1 MSKKVK
7 GIIFDWAGTTVDYG
21 CFAPVI
27 TFMEIFSEYK
37 IQLTLEEVMA
47 PMGIHKKEHMKIL
60 LELDRIKKLWASKYG
75 TEPDDCNVDELYARF
90 EPKLISKLKD
100 FAEPNPFVV
109 SVVKKLKAM
118 RLKIGSTTGYTRK
131 MMNELVPYAEKEGYS
146 PDNIVTSD
154 EVIQGRPH
162 PFMCY
167 KNALD
172 LGIYPLE
179 TIIKVGDTI
188 ADIREGVNASMW
200 SVGIILGSSLMGMT
214 GKEAEECDPVIM
226 KTKKEKVEKIF
237 YDNGAHFVID
247 DIRELIPLIKII
259 SKKLTNGEKP

>member
-1 MSKKVK
+1 MSEKVK

-27 TFMEIFSEYK
+27 TFMEIFSDYK
-37 IQLTLEEVMA
+37 IKLTLEEIME
-47 PMGIHKKEHMKIL
+47 PMGIHKKEHIKTL
-60 LELDRIKKLWASKYG
+60 LELDRIKKLWISKYG
-75 TEPDDCNVDELYARF
+75 AEPDEGNVDELYVRF

-100 FAEPNPFVV
+100 FAEPNPYVV
-109 SVVKKLKAM
+109 SVVKELKTM
-118 RLKIGSTTGYTRK
+118 GLKIGSTTGYTRK
-131 MMNELVPYAEKEGYS
+131 MMNELVPYAEKKGYS

-154 EVIQGRPH
+154 EVIKGRPH

-200 SVGIILGSSLMGMT
+200 SVGIVLGSSLLGMT
-214 GKEAEECDPVIM
+214 KEETEKCDPGILKQKM
-226 KTKKEKVEKIF
+226 EKVEEKF
-237 YDNGAHFVID
+237 SKSGAHFVID
-247 DIRELIPLIKII
+247 DIRDLPPLVGLIN
-259 SKKLTNGEKP
+259 SKLEKNEKP